1 MTKIVN
7 MKEEKI
13 HLLRDLTN
21 FNEISRKNTTYDN
34 TKSDK
39 KTKLN
44 TLFKDNIF
52 WNIISGLKHE
62 FFEWNFSISVC

>member
-1 MTKIVN
+1 

-52 WNIISGLKHE
+52 
-62 FFEWNFSISVC
+62 

>member
-1 MTKIVN
+1 

-34 TKSDK
+34 TKSYK
-39 KTKLN
+39 KKKAQHSLQRQY
-44 TLFKDNIF
+44 F
-52 WNIISGLKHE
+52 LKHNLR
-62 FFEWNFSISVC
+62 FKA